1 MSRIKVYKMILMCVV
16 LSLLLFQLVPF
27 GTDAVLHSSG
37 WQSHFQKS
45 FFQKSPNDIEQAI
58 RSESNI
64 KTLEATKLHEEPLFI
79 GVNKVVRY
87 WTYENYKELWQ
98 FFDHRDRFIWMTSAH
113 DIEGRCF

>member
-64 KTLEATKLHEEPLFI
+64 KTLEATMLHEEPLFI
-79 GVNKVVRY
+79 GVNRSEERRVGEECIYR
-87 WTYENYKELWQ
+87 W
-98 FFDHRDRFIWMTSAH
+98 
-113 DIEGRCF
+113 